1 MPRNRSDHGQQ
12 RPGLL
17 RVRQRRRVL
26 QVNKQTTNV
35 ITTTKK
41 ARERLEMP
49 ESEQRCP
56 SCHHRRKLARANPI
70 QHHPCFF
77 HQNCKYIDMF
87 CISPPPGRSWRKR
100 STGWPWWSQTTCFV
114 DWFLISTNLSPFA
127 MPCRPPISPAQ
138 AVKQIKQSQW
148 NLVPDHHGHL
158 VHTRSLQRKCWTGV

>member
-41 ARERLEMP
+41 ARERERERERLEMP

-70 QHHPCFF
+70 EHHPCFF

-87 CISPPPGRSWRKR
+87 CISPPPGRAGVGGRDLQGDHGGHR
-100 STGWPWWSQTTCFV
+100 LHVLLTDFE
-114 DWFLISTNLSPFA
+114 F
-127 MPCRPPISPAQ
+127 PPTFPLLLCHVGPQSHLP
-138 AVKQIKQSQW
+138 KQ
-148 NLVPDHHGHL
+148 
-158 VHTRSLQRKCWTGV
+158 